1 MDQCTFL
8 GHLAGMTLNLF
19 LGLAADSLAEAVAE
33 PDEAVI
39 MRCRAI
45 RSIETK

>member
-8 GHLAGMTLNLF
+8 GHLAGITLNLF
-19 LGLAADSLAEAVAE
+19 LALAADSVAEAVE
-33 PDEAVI
+33 VPDEAVI

-45 RSIETK
+45 RSTGTK